1 MIRGLDAQ
9 LAAVRQVIP
18 DAQPSE
24 VRALRLEAGAGL
36 VSLAAGIAIARAR
49 RIEEE
54 RVALESDMPLEA
66 YHQQTADLWH
76 DDEEAA

>member
-1 MIRGLDAQ
+1 MIRGLGPQ

-49 RIEEE
+49 RIEEASA
-54 RVALESDMPLEA
+54 ALDGEGTL
-66 YHQQTADLWH
+66 
-76 DDEEAA
+76 EEALADVRDSWADGERAA

>member
-1 MIRGLDAQ
+1 MIRGLGPQ
-9 LAAVRQVIP
+9 LDAVRQVIP

-49 RIEEE
+49 RIEEAAAAAEGEGTLDEAMADVRDAWADGE
-54 RVALESDMPLEA
+54 R
-66 YHQQTADLWH
+66 
-76 DDEEAA
+76 AA